1 MGVDLLAGSTP
12 IVVALR
18 RSPPAD
24 RPRRSSSRR
33 ADSLFEIIPNGVLPD
48 LAIDSFRLTKGTGDG
63 TDAVPVSRGWTCFV
77 TGFQS
82 PQVHEGVPM
91 SRSRPGVLRPVVVT
105 GLSTILLAGV
115 WAPGPIDS
123 ASASTPGGLSV
134 SVTAP
139 STGVV
144 RGQVTVAADA
154 SADAGVRTVEF
165 FVDGRSIGSDTTKPY
180 SLTRDSR
187 QLTDGSKSVTAKV
200 LDVSG
205 ASRGSAPVMM
215 QVQNTPA
222 PTPTATVTPT
232 PTPTVTPT
240 PTPTVT
246 PTPTPTVTPTPT
258 PTVTP
263 TPTPTVIPTPTPT
276 VTPTPTPTVT
286 PTPTPT
292 VTPTPTPT
300 VIPTPT
306 PTPTRT
312 PVDQAA
318 LERAWTAPA
327 GGLFGPLSV
336 FRQDIRSAPTAAD
349 SAAQVTNLTQQVTDH
364 YGGVAAFNVWNYNTT
379 VAVAAPDQA
388 RSRVTF
394 DDCQH
399 KGSVP
404 YGLYGVKGQFEDVPV
419 PANAVAAAGSD
430 AELTVYSP
438 SSDQVWEFWVTRKR
452 ADGWHACWGGRID
465 KASTSPGFFSNYFG
479 ATATGL
485 PNAEGMVSVAD
496 ARQGHIDHALSLQ
509 VIDAAQAL
517 DISYP
522 AQRGDGQGT
531 GPIREGTRF
540 RLDPSVNVDALALN
554 PYAKMIAKAAQTYGF
569 VVTDKGG
576 AVAVLGE
583 SGAAVTGNGGANP
596 WNELLG
602 ATPSYSVLTGFPWN
616 RLQAV
621 TKDWGKPTAT
631 PTPSPAR

>member
-1 MGVDLLAGSTP
+1 
-12 IVVALR
+12 
-18 RSPPAD
+18 
-24 RPRRSSSRR
+24 
-33 ADSLFEIIPNGVLPD
+33 
-48 LAIDSFRLTKGTGDG
+48 
-63 TDAVPVSRGWTCFV
+63 
-77 TGFQS
+77 
-82 PQVHEGVPM
+82 M

-222 PTPTATVTPT
+222 PTPTA
-232 PTPTVTPT
+232 
-240 PTPTVT
+240 
-246 PTPTPTVTPTPT
+246 
-258 PTVTP
+258 
-263 TPTPTVIPTPTPT
+263 
-276 VTPTPTPTVT
+276 TVT